1 MSASR
6 TVPSYLAEI
15 AARLPG
21 SGRVRAGIVAE
32 LRAGL
37 LDATDAYQAAGLTAD
52 QAATAAM
59 REFGDPAQIA
69 AAFGP
74 ELGARHAR
82 STALALVSTGPV
94 IGLLWTVAGL
104 ASHIGIR
111 ATAPWHWTGAPPG
124 APVLFPAAFV
134 ILAVTVWAALLAVA
148 ATGRLTRWLPRRS
161 QFGPVTAAL
170 AGFGIAA
177 VDTIMLTLLGAALL
191 TAPGRLAPVPVAAAA
206 AASLAR
212 LTLAR
217 RAARRCLTLAG

>member
-1 MSASR
+1 MSAGR
-6 TVPSYLAEI
+6 TVPSYLDEI
-15 AARLPG
+15 SARLPG

-32 LRAGL
+32 LHAGL
-37 LDATDAYQAAGLTAD
+37 LDAIDACQAAGLVPD
-52 QAATAAM
+52 QAAAAAM
-59 REFGDPAQIA
+59 REFGDPADIA

-82 STALALVSTGPV
+82 STALTLVTTGPV

-104 ASHIGIR
+104 ASHLGIHG
-111 ATAPWHWTGAPPG
+111 TAPWDWAGAPPG
-124 APVLFPAAFV
+124 APVFFPLAVV

-148 ATGRLTRWLPRRS
+148 ATGRLTRWLPRR
-161 QFGPVTAAL
+161 PRLAPATAAF
-170 AGFGIAA
+170 AGFGFAA

-206 AASLAR
+206 LASLAR

-217 RAARRCLTLAG
+217 RAARRCLALTG

>member
-15 AARLPG
+15 SARLPG
-21 SGRVRAGIVAE
+21 SGRVRASIVAE

-37 LDATDAYQAAGLTAD
+37 LDAIDASQAAGLTAD
-52 QAATAAM
+52 QAATAAI

-74 ELGARHAR
+74 ELGARRAR
-82 STALALVSTGPV
+82 STALALVTTGPV
-94 IGLLWTVAGL
+94 IGLLWTLAGL

-111 ATAPWHWTGAPPG
+111 GMAPWHWTGAPPG
-124 APVLFPAAFV
+124 APVLFAAAFAT
-134 ILAVTVWAALLAVA
+134 LGVTVWAALLAVA
-148 ATGRLTRWLPRRS
+148 ATGRLTRWLPQRP
-161 QFGPVTAAL
+161 QLGPVTAAF
-170 AGFGIAA
+170 AGFGFAA